1 MYGRLALFII
11 SALLA
16 APLSAAASTVTSLP
30 IPPSGASAT
39 FRFATAVSTPKG
51 RHAGSGTITIKH
63 TQGRSLTLTV
73 QSDDGKTKTIPLVV
87 NSDGS
92 VGPDPSAPPMA
103 SDQPDAAA
111 RAFMADLT
119 LAAHVG
125 MAARKNAPATGF
137 DVPVKLTP
145 IGDGAP
151 VSTQLHMTGTM
162 GGAQYAGSVQGN
174 TMTTL
179 PQKGGLDPSALAKS
193 AGVGALDHGF
203 TPAGRAAVAVAMHRR
218 EQEQTQNPSPVPD
231 AMALTVTTHLTNG
244 RFREIDGSQDDS
256 VTLHHVAVKI
266 VSTWS
271 FTKTS
276 SP

>member
-1 MYGRLALFII
+1 MYGRLVLFII
-11 SALLA
+11 SSLVAGVISVGA
-16 APLSAAASTVTSLP
+16 SPVASSA
-30 IPPSGASAT
+30 IPPHGASAA
-39 FRFATAVSTPKG
+39 FRFSTTVTTPKG

-92 VGPDPSAPPMA
+92 DEPDPSAPPMA
-103 SDQPDAAA
+103 LDQQDAAA
-111 RAFMADLT
+111 RVFMADLT

-125 MAARKNAPATGF
+125 MAARKNAPAAGF

-174 TMTTL
+174 TTTTL
-179 PQKGGLDPSALAKS
+179 PQKGGLDPSSLAKS
-193 AGVGALDHGF
+193 AGVGALDHAF
-203 TPAGRAAVAVAMHRR
+203 TPAGKAAVAVVMHRR
-218 EQEQTQNPSPVPD
+218 EQQQQQNPSPLSD

-244 RFREIDGSQDDS
+244 RFHEIDGTQDDS
-256 VTLHHVAVKI
+256 VTIHHVAVKI